1 MEKVGLFV
9 DGANMFYAQ
18 KDNGWDID
26 FKKVYE
32 YFGKDKE
39 VTVAYY
45 FTGTP
50 HYKET
55 EQIGDYRGFKTFLV
69 STGYTVVEKEVKRIK
84 HRVPKDVLINGEKIK
99 DIIKKE
105 KERQGG
111 IPEKIEI
118 KKAHVKLY
126 KGEERK
132 ADLDVNIT
140 LSMTAE
146 RGHYERAI
154 FFGGDGDFEP
164 LLRFLRNNGKYIICV
179 GRRESTALEIRNVAH
194 EFIDLNDIRAEIEK
208 GDS

>member
-1 MEKVGLFV
+1 MEKVGLFI

-26 FKKVYE
+26 FKKAYE

-39 VTVAYY
+39 VTVACY

-50 HYKET
+50 HYEEIK
-55 EQIGDYRGFKTFLV
+55 QIGDYRGFRAFLI
-69 STGYTVVEKEVKRIK
+69 STGYTMVEKEVKRIK
-84 HRVPKDVLINGEKIK
+84 HKTPKDVLINGKKIK

-105 KERQGG
+105 KEKQGRT
-111 IPEKIEI
+111 PEKIEI

-126 KGEERK
+126 KGEEQK
-132 ADLDVNIT
+132 ANLDVNIT

-146 RGHYERAI
+146 MEHYERAI

-164 LLRFLRNNGKYIICV
+164 LLCFLRNNGKYIICV
-179 GRRESTALEIRNVAH
+179 GRKESTALEVKSVAH